1 MKPALAAL
9 MLLCLT
15 AGGCGGST
23 ASLRYAY
30 PQGRVTTYRW
40 TMDATTTP
48 SGGPR
53 RTLHLET
60 VVRERV
66 MGRLGGG
73 GGRLEAVLEP
83 GEALQDGRHVNP
95 GPGLTLDLD
104 VGPDGHVTRVGATS
118 SLPAGAVGSLGLD
131 RLLVES
137 RPPLPARS
145 VRLRDRWKADV
156 TTPVPAAP
164 GASPSS
170 GGGSAIHLAGTGRLE
185 RFLLRDG
192 RRIAAM
198 TIQRRG
204 RVAMRPGGST
214 ATSTATGMATDTTAA
229 EFDLDRGLVIGAT
242 SKALTN
248 VTFASGPVQVELTTR
263 VKLGG

>member
-15 AGGCGGST
+15 AGGCGGGT

-30 PQGRVTTYRW
+30 PQGRITTYRW
-40 TMDATTTP
+40 TVDATTTP
-48 SGGPR
+48 SGAPA
-53 RTLHLET
+53 RTFHLEA

-66 MGRLGGG
+66 VGRLGAG

-83 GEALQDGRHVNP
+83 REALQDGRHVNP

-118 SLPAGAVGSLGLD
+118 SVPAGAVGSLGLD

-145 VRLRDRWKADV
+145 VRLRDRWNADV
-156 TTPVPAAP
+156 DTPA
-164 GASPSS
+164 S
-170 GGGSAIHLAGTGRLE
+170 GGGSTIDLSGTGRLE

-198 TIQRRG
+198 TIDRRG
-204 RVAMRPGGST
+204 RVAMRPDGPAAPST
-214 ATSTATGMATDTTAA
+214 GTGTGTATDTTAA

-248 VTFASGPVQVELTTR
+248 VTFASGPVRVELTTR
-263 VKLGG
+263 VTLGG

>member
-1 MKPALAAL
+1 

-15 AGGCGGST
+15 AGGCGSGT

-40 TMDATTTP
+40 TVDATTTP
-48 SGGPR
+48 SGAPG
-53 RTLHLET
+53 RTLHLEA

-66 MGRLGGG
+66 VGRLGGG

-104 VGPDGHVTRVGATS
+104 VGPDGHVMRVGATS

-137 RPPLPARS
+137 RPPLPGRP
-145 VRLRDRWKADV
+145 VRLRDRWNADLA
-156 TTPVPAAP
+156 TLAPA
-164 GASPSS
+164 GRV
-170 GGGSAIHLAGTGRLE
+170 GSIDLAGTGRLDG
-185 RFLLRDG
+185 FTLRGG
-192 RRIAAM
+192 RRIAGLM
-198 TIQRRG
+198 IQRRG
-204 RVAMRPGGST
+204 QVATHPDGAQANVT
-214 ATSTATGMATDTTAA
+214 VTGTATDTTAA
-229 EFDLDRGLVIGAT
+229 EFDLDRGLLVGAT
-242 SKALTN
+242 SRALTN

-263 VKLGG
+263 VTLGG

>member
-15 AGGCGGST
+15 AGGCGSGT

-40 TMDATTTP
+40 TVDAATTP
-48 SGGPR
+48 SGAPA
-53 RTLHLET
+53 RTLHLEA

-66 MGRLGGG
+66 VGRLGGG

-104 VGPDGHVTRVGATS
+104 VGPDGHVMRVGATS
-118 SLPAGAVGSLGLD
+118 SLPAGAVGSLGLG

-137 RPPLPARS
+137 RPPLPGRS
-145 VRLRDRWKADV
+145 VRLRDRWNADV
-156 TTPVPAAP
+156 ATPVPAAS
-164 GASPSS
+164 A
-170 GGGSAIHLAGTGRLE
+170 GGSTIDLAGTGRLE
-185 RFLLRDG
+185 HFLLRDG

-198 TIQRRG
+198 TIERRG
-204 RVAMRPGGST
+204 RVAMQPDGPA
-214 ATSTATGMATDTTAA
+214 ATGTATGTATDTTAA

-263 VKLGG
+263 MTLGG

>member
-1 MKPALAAL
+1 
-9 MLLCLT
+9 MLLCLA
-15 AGGCGGST
+15 AGGCAGGGT

-30 PQGRVTTYRW
+30 PQGQLTTYRW
-40 TMDATTTP
+40 AVDATTTP
-48 SGGPR
+48 SGAPG
-53 RTLHLET
+53 RTLHLEA

-66 MGRLGGG
+66 VGRAGEG

-118 SLPAGAVGSLGLD
+118 SLPAGALGSLGLD
-131 RLLVES
+131 RLLAES

-145 VRLRDRWKADV
+145 VRLRDRWKAGV
-156 TTPVPAAP
+156 ATPVP
-164 GASPSS
+164 GASAASAAS
-170 GGGSAIHLAGTGRLE
+170 AGGSIIDLAGTGRLE

-192 RRIAAM
+192 RRIAAV

-204 RVAMRPGGST
+204 RVAMRPDGPGTTST
-214 ATSTATGMATDTTAA
+214 ATSTATGTATDTTAA
-229 EFDLDRGLVIGAT
+229 EFDLDRGLVIDAT

-263 VKLGG
+263 VTLGG

>member
-1 MKPALAAL
+1 MKPALAGL

-15 AGGCGGST
+15 AGGCGGGT

-30 PQGRVTTYRW
+30 PPGRVTTYRW
-40 TMDATTTP
+40 TVDATTTP
-48 SGGPR
+48 SRAPG
-53 RTLHLET
+53 RTLRLEA

-66 MGRLGGG
+66 VGRVGAG

-83 GEALQDGRHVNP
+83 GEAVQDGRHVNP

-118 SLPAGAVGSLGLD
+118 SLPAGAMGSLGLD
-131 RLLVES
+131 RLLAES
-137 RPPLPARS
+137 RPPLPARG
-145 VRLRDRWKADV
+145 VRLRDRWNADV
-156 TTPVPAAP
+156 ATPVPDAPAAS
-164 GASPSS
+164 GA
-170 GGGSAIHLAGTGRLE
+170 GGSTIDLSGTGRLE

-198 TIQRRG
+198 TIERRG
-204 RVAMRPGGST
+204 RVALRPDGPS
-214 ATSTATGMATDTTAA
+214 ATGTATGTATDTTAA
-229 EFDLDRGLVIGAT
+229 EFDLDRGLVIDAT

-248 VTFASGPVQVELTTR
+248 VTFASGPVQVELTSRMT
-263 VKLGG
+263 LQG